1 MGDERAGGPASG
13 MVNFQ
18 NSDGGAWNDVA
29 SQVIGV
35 VRCPESHEQQF
46 RVAGHGVFGMYKAVN
61 NDH

>member
-1 MGDERAGGPASG
+1 MRLAQMGDERAGGPASG

-35 VRCPESHEQQF
+35 VRCPESHEQ
-46 RVAGHGVFGMYKAVN
+46 
-61 NDH
+61 